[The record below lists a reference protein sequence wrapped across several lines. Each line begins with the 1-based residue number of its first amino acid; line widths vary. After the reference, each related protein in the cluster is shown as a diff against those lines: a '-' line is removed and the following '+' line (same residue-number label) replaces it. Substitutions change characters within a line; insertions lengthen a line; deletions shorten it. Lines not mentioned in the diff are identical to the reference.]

1 MIPRPASHPRTFA
14 LAALL
19 TLAPL
24 APREALADQ
33 SFDEE
38 EVNLVLTRATR
49 QAQANCAKVRNA
61 EGRMAGPWG
70 NVTVTVVLN
79 HTSGRI
85 KDVFVDDAFD
95 DTPTG
100 RCVEGAYKLL
110 VVPPWSGKDRTLERL
125 VVLDKPAEAEEEER
139 AAQEKASK
147 KGAPKGKKK

>member
-1 MIPRPASHPRTFA
+1 MTPRPYA
-14 LAALL
+14 LARAALV
-19 TLAPL
+19 
-24 APREALADQ
+24 ALALVASSPARADQ
-33 SFDEE
+33 PFDEE
-38 EVNLVLTRATR
+38 EVGLVLTRATR
-49 QAQANCAKVRNA
+49 QAQANCAKVRNG

-79 HTSGRI
+79 HVSGRI

-110 VVPPWSGKDRTLERL
+110 FVPPWSGKDRTLERL
-125 VVLDKPAEAEEEER
+125 VVLEKPAEAEEEER

-147 KGAPKGKKK
+147 KAGPKGKKKK

>member
-1 MIPRPASHPRTFA
+1 MSLRHHALA
-14 LAALL
+14 LAALAAL
-19 TLAPL
+19 PL
-24 APREALADQ
+24 AVSVHARADQ

-38 EVNLVLTRATR
+38 AVNLVLTRATR

-70 NVTVTVVLN
+70 DVTVTVVLN
-79 HTSGRI
+79 HASGRI

-125 VVLDKPAEAEEEER
+125 VTLEKPAEAEEEER
-139 AAQEKASK
+139 AAKERASK

>member
-1 MIPRPASHPRTFA
+1 MSLRHHALA
-14 LAALL
+14 LAALAAL
-19 TLAPL
+19 PL
-24 APREALADQ
+24 AVSVHARADQ

-79 HTSGRI
+79 HASGRI

-125 VVLDKPAEAEEEER
+125 VTLEKPAEAEQEER
-139 AAQEKASK
+139 AAQERASK

>member
-1 MIPRPASHPRTFA
+1 MSLRPPVLA
-14 LAALL
+14 LAALAVL
-19 TLAPL
+19 PL
-24 APREALADQ
+24 AVALPARADQ
-33 SFDEE
+33 PFDEE

-70 NVTVTVVLN
+70 SVTVTVVLN

-85 KDVFVDDAFD
+85 KDVFVDDSFD

-125 VVLDKPAEAEEEER
+125 VVLEKPAEAEEEER

-147 KGAPKGKKK
+147 RGAASKGKKK

>member
-1 MIPRPASHPRTFA
+1 MNIRTIA
-14 LAALL
+14 
-19 TLAPL
+19 LAPL
-24 APREALADQ
+24 LALAVSLPRSAHADP

-70 NVTVTVVLN
+70 SVTVTVVLN
-79 HTSGRI
+79 HASGRI
-85 KDVFVDDAFD
+85 KDVLVDDAFD

-110 VVPPWSGKDRTLERL
+110 VIPPWSGKDRTLERL
-125 VVLDKPAEAEEEER
+125 VVLEKPAEAEEEER

-147 KGAPKGKKK
+147 RGAASKGKKK